1 MDILNQISTQ
11 IAALNSGEKW
21 HLSAQDLFIS
31 HADFHSLSIYISRE
45 AKKGQFSVSSPA
57 LLGSWVG
64 STAVIINYKHR
75 YPHHKKPNRSC
86 NADQLRVIQ

>member
-45 AKKGQFSVSSPA
+45 A
-57 LLGSWVG
+57 
-64 STAVIINYKHR
+64 N
-75 YPHHKKPNRSC
+75 HHYQTLKKP
-86 NADQLRVIQ
+86 IP

>member
-57 LLGSWVG
+57 LLGSWVD
-64 STAVIINYKHR
+64 STAVTITKH
-75 YPHHKKPNRSC
+75 
-86 NADQLRVIQ
+86 

>member
-1 MDILNQISTQ
+1 MDILHQISTQ

-21 HLSAQDLFIS
+21 QLSAQDLFIS

-64 STAVIINYKHR
+64 STAVTITKH
-75 YPHHKKPNRSC
+75 
-86 NADQLRVIQ
+86 